1 MPKLCMVTAAWVPI
15 PMVNKTMKI
24 TPELVNLNLEQINYL
39 IDFVSEDIRC
49 EKINYE
55 RGYGRYARKG
65 LPTQKQCQAH
75 NAKAMRQHEVIKQLY
90 VISQYSVLSEA
101 EMSPKS
107 FGKAGSELCEED
119 LCDEKGRPL

>member
-1 MPKLCMVTAAWVPI
+1 MEFTA
-15 PMVNKTMKI
+15 
-24 TPELVNLNLEQINYL
+24 ELINLNLEQIQYL

-55 RGYGRYARKG
+55 RGLGHYARKG
-65 LPTQKQCQAH
+65 LPTQKQCQDH
-75 NAKAMRQHEVIKQLY
+75 NAKAMQQHAVIKQLY
-90 VISQYSVLSEA
+90 VIAQYSVLTEVQMYP
-101 EMSPKS
+101 ER